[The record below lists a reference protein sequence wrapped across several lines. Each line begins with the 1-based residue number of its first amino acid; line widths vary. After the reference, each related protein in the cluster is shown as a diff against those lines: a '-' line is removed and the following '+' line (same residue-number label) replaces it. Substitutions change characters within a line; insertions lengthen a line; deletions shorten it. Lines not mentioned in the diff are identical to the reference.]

1 MSKKDERASRALN
14 FRLRAEELRAV
25 AEVLKDAECYAA
37 LMRLAASYDVMAKG
51 AEKSLEP
58 IQASESGKLA

>member
-1 MSKKDERASRALN
+1 MSKKDERASQALN

-37 LMRLAASYDVMAKG
+37 LMRLAASYDVMARG
-51 AEKSLEP
+51 AEHTLEST
-58 IQASESGKLA
+58 QVQETGKDG